1 VLTYVT
7 LKEDPIL
14 ETRLDQET
22 FLKYRPV
29 KSAPAMLFIED
40 DLPIKSGKHSVKI
53 QQVPR
58 ILWEQGDGKV
68 PETRPGTIMATFS
81 RPRQARGKSS
91 RGANKLLNTAK
102 RETKRAVSQM
112 RSSSNSNGTPP
123 MPQQSSAK
131 TRSVSETPSS
141 RDEPSSPS
149 PQIVEVTDTPS
160 KDPIGPEP
168 ATPQPEAPMLLEP
181 APPSLTICGVKHE
194 DATDVNI
201 DLLVAI
207 WKDEG
212 LGLYNTKWPVLTHLA
227 HLAAKRAIVH
237 LRENNWQHASEGV
250 IEPFTLPNV
259 HENVRD
265 TLYYL

>member
-1 VLTYVT
+1 
-7 LKEDPIL
+7 
-14 ETRLDQET
+14 
-22 FLKYRPV
+22 
-29 KSAPAMLFIED
+29 
-40 DLPIKSGKHSVKI
+40 
-53 QQVPR
+53 
-58 ILWEQGDGKV
+58 
-68 PETRPGTIMATFS
+68 
-81 RPRQARGKSS
+81 
-91 RGANKLLNTAK
+91 
-102 RETKRAVSQM
+102 
-112 RSSSNSNGTPP
+112 

-181 APPSLTICGVKHE
+181 APPSLTINGVKHE

-212 LGLYNTKWPVLTHLA
+212 LGLYNTKWPVPTHLA

-237 LRENNWQHASEGV
+237 LRENNWQHTSEGV

-259 HENVRD
+259 HENVCD